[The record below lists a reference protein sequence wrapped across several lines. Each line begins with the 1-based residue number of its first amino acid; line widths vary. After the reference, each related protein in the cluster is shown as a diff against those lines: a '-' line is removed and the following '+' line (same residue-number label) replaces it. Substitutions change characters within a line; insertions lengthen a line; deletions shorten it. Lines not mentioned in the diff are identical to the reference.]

1 MNSLH
6 RAIAL
11 TVLAALSAC
20 SAEPTPSTA
29 TPTPVRTAEARL
41 GPSLPRIAT
50 NGLVVTKDET
60 RLSFKVGGIVRQITV
75 EPGDAVKKGQRLAEI
90 ELTEVNAQVEQARQM
105 ATKAQR
111 DLARGENL
119 YRDEVISLEQ
129 LQDLRTQAAM
139 AKAQLDGASYNLSY
153 AAITSPQDGVVLR
166 KLVEVREIV
175 PAGQPVLIIGSG
187 NRGYVVKSALADREI
202 VQLTLGDRAEIRMD
216 AFPGETVTGKVSE
229 IASGADPANGLFPVE
244 VRLDTPPPGVVSGL
258 VAKLAIQPSR
268 ASDAQLTYVPIA
280 AIVEGDGDRASV
292 FIAKDGKAQR
302 RDVKVAFIGPDSVAL
317 ASGVSA
323 GEPVVTEGAL
333 YLEDGERITVVTDT
347 RG

>member
-1 MNSLH
+1 MIRLH
-6 RAIAL
+6 RLVAL
-11 TVLAALSAC
+11 SLIAALAAC
-20 SAEPTPSTA
+20 SADPTPSVVQPTA
-29 TPTPVRTAEARL
+29 VRIAEATL
-41 GPSLPRIAT
+41 GPSLPGIAT
-50 NGLVVTKDET
+50 NGVVVTKDET
-60 RLSFKVGGIVRQITV
+60 KLSFKVGGIVRKIGV

-90 ELTEVNAQVEQARQM
+90 ELTEVNAQVEQSRQM

-111 DLARGENL
+111 DLARGESL
-119 YRDEVISLEQ
+119 FRDEVISLEQ

-187 NRGYVVKSALADREI
+187 NRGFVVKSALADREI
-202 VQLTLGDRAEIRMD
+202 VLLTLGDLAEIRMD
-216 AFPGETVTGKVSE
+216 AYPNRTFTGRVSE

-258 VAKLAIQPSR
+258 VAKLSIQPAR
-268 ASDAQLTYVPIA
+268 AGDAKLTYVPIA
-280 AIVEGDGDRASV
+280 AIVEGNGDRASV

-302 RDVKVAFIGPDSVAL
+302 RDVQVAFIGPDSVAL
-317 ASGVSA
+317 ASGVA
-323 GEPVVTEGAL
+323 VGEPVVTDGAL
-333 YLEDGERITVVTDT
+333 YLEDGERIAVDDGS